1 MARSTSRLLSSYVLK
16 EFLKSFFVAFL
27 FFFAIFFVNTILL
40 LVQKILLKNISV
52 STMVEMVLLYMPQF
66 LVYTFPFATLT
77 SSSMVLG
84 DMASSNELLAMK
96 SLGISS
102 YRVYAPLVIAS
113 VVLSV
118 MTFITADVLQPYTS
132 VIYRDK
138 LAVLMAEMP
147 TMEIESNTI
156 NSIGNIMLSNGKA
169 EGSVIEDLLLISKDE
184 EKYNKSVYSSKGEM
198 TIVDPVSFVYSLDL
212 DKPSILLTSRDEI
225 NTYAYAMAEKGRIYL
240 DFSSQVPSLTSS
252 SPVNLSSKDL
262 LSTIKERDNIQN
274 NDRSYYYKEKE
285 NTYFKLSSLIE
296 ELGKKSVDDEYIVST
311 IDQINKEDG
320 YLGDLPVNF
329 YGQYYKSELTK
340 KIALSIA
347 CTVLTL
353 ITLPLSN
360 VRVRHGKLT
369 GFAVAIVVAV
379 SYWYMLFG
387 AQLMIFNI
395 TSSPY
400 LLILAP
406 DIFITII
413 AFILL
418 FIYRKAR

>member
-52 STMVEMVLLYMPQF
+52 STMIEMVLLYMPQF

-156 NSIGNIMLSNGKA
+156 NSVGNIMLSNGKA

-184 EKYNKSVYSSKGEM
+184 EKYNKSVYSSKGVM

-311 IDQINKEDG
+311 IEQINKEDG

-387 AQLMIFNI
+387 AQLMIFYI

>member
-156 NSIGNIMLSNGKA
+156 NSVGNIMLSNGKA

-262 LSTIKERDNIQN
+262 LSTIKERDSLQN

-296 ELGKKSVDDEYIVST
+296 ELGTKSVDDEYIVSK

>member
-156 NSIGNIMLSNGKA
+156 NSVGNIMLSNGKA

-311 IDQINKEDG
+311 IDQINTEDG

>member
-156 NSIGNIMLSNGKA
+156 NSVGNIMLSNGKA

-184 EKYNKSVYSSKGEM
+184 EKYNKSVYSRKGEM

-225 NTYAYAMAEKGRIYL
+225 NTYAYAIAEKGRIYL

>member
-52 STMVEMVLLYMPQF
+52 STMIEMVLLYMPQF

-156 NSIGNIMLSNGKA
+156 NSVGNIMLSNGKA
-169 EGSVIEDLLLISKDE
+169 EGSEIEDLLLISKDE

-311 IDQINKEDG
+311 IEQINKEDG

>member
-156 NSIGNIMLSNGKA
+156 NSVGNIMLSNGKA

-262 LSTIKERDNIQN
+262 LSTIRERDNIQN

-296 ELGKKSVDDEYIVST
+296 ELGKKSVDDKYIVST

>member
-156 NSIGNIMLSNGKA
+156 NSVGNIMLSNGKA

-184 EKYNKSVYSSKGEM
+184 EKYNMSVYSSKGEM

>member
-156 NSIGNIMLSNGKA
+156 NSVGNIMLSNGKA

-311 IDQINKEDG
+311 IDQINKEDR

>member
-1 MARSTSRLLSSYVLK
+1 M
-16 EFLKSFFVAFL
+16 
-27 FFFAIFFVNTILL
+27 
-40 LVQKILLKNISV
+40 QKILLKNISV

-156 NSIGNIMLSNGKA
+156 NSVGNIMLSNGKA

-262 LSTIKERDNIQN
+262 LSTIRERNNIQN

-296 ELGKKSVDDEYIVST
+296 ELGTKSVDDEYIVST

>member
-156 NSIGNIMLSNGKA
+156 NSVGNIMLSNGKA

-285 NTYFKLSSLIE
+285 NTYFKFSSLIE
-296 ELGKKSVDDEYIVST
+296 ELGTKSVDDEYIVST

>member
-77 SSSMVLG
+77 SSSIVLG
-84 DMASSNELLAMK
+84 DIASSNELLAMK

-156 NSIGNIMLSNGKA
+156 NSVGNIMLSNGKA

>member
-1 MARSTSRLLSSYVLK
+1 MAVSSSRLLSSYVLK
-16 EFLKSFFVAFL
+16 EFLKSFIVAFL

-52 STMVEMVLLYMPQF
+52 PTMVEMVLLYMPQF

-77 SSSMVLG
+77 SCSMVLG
-84 DMASSNELLAMK
+84 DMASSNELLAMN

-102 YRVYAPLVIAS
+102 FRVYAPLVVAS
-113 VVLSV
+113 VILSIL
-118 MTFITADVLQPYTS
+118 TFITADVLQPYTS

-147 TMEIESNTI
+147 TMEIESNSI
-156 NSIGNIMLSNGKA
+156 NSVGNIMLSNGKA
-169 EGSVIEDLLLISKDE
+169 EGSEIEDLLLISKNED
-184 EKYNKSVYSSKGEM
+184 KFNKSVYSSRGEM

-212 DKPSILLTSRDEI
+212 DAPSILLSSTDGDD
-225 NTYAYAMAEKGRIYL
+225 TFAYAVAEKGRIYL
-240 DFSSQVPSLTSS
+240 DFSSQVPSLTST
-252 SPVNLSSKDL
+252 SPVNLSSKEL
-262 LSTIKERDNIQN
+262 IETINERNQVQE
-274 NDRSYYYKEKE
+274 NDQTIYYKEKE
-285 NTYFKLSSLIE
+285 KNYFKISQLIE
-296 ELGKKSVDDEYIVST
+296 KAGKGS
-311 IDQINKEDG
+311 IDQNYIDDNVYQMSLQDK
-320 YLGDLPVNF
+320 YLGSLPVNF

-360 VRVRHGKLT
+360 VRVKHGKLT

-379 SYWYMLFG
+379 AYWYMLFG

-395 TSSPY
+395 TTSPY

-406 DIFITII
+406 DILITLI

>member
-1 MARSTSRLLSSYVLK
+1 
-16 EFLKSFFVAFL
+16 
-27 FFFAIFFVNTILL
+27 
-40 LVQKILLKNISV
+40 
-52 STMVEMVLLYMPQF
+52 
-66 LVYTFPFATLT
+66 
-77 SSSMVLG
+77 
-84 DMASSNELLAMK
+84 
-96 SLGISS
+96 
-102 YRVYAPLVIAS
+102 
-113 VVLSV
+113 
-118 MTFITADVLQPYTS
+118 
-132 VIYRDK
+132 
-138 LAVLMAEMP
+138 
-147 TMEIESNTI
+147 
-156 NSIGNIMLSNGKA
+156 
-169 EGSVIEDLLLISKDE
+169 
-184 EKYNKSVYSSKGEM
+184 M

-262 LSTIKERDNIQN
+262 LSTIRERDNIQN

>member
-156 NSIGNIMLSNGKA
+156 NSVGNIMLSNGKA

-296 ELGKKSVDDEYIVST
+296 ELVTKSVDDEYIVST

>member
-156 NSIGNIMLSNGKA
+156 NSVGNIMLSNGKA

-225 NTYAYAMAEKGRIYL
+225 NTYAYAMAERGRIYL

-296 ELGKKSVDDEYIVST
+296 ELGKKSVDVEYSGST
-311 IDQINKEDG
+311 IENINKEDG

>member
-156 NSIGNIMLSNGKA
+156 NSVGNIMLSNGKA

-320 YLGDLPVNF
+320 YLGNLPVNF

>member
-156 NSIGNIMLSNGKA
+156 NSVGNIMLSNGKA

-395 TSSPY
+395 TSIPY
-400 LLILAP
+400 LLLLAP
-406 DIFITII
+406 DILITIL

>member
-156 NSIGNIMLSNGKA
+156 NSVGNIMLSNGKA

-262 LSTIKERDNIQN
+262 LSTIRERDNIQN

-296 ELGKKSVDDEYIVST
+296 ELGKKSVDDKYIVST

-347 CTVLTL
+347 CTVLTI

>member
-156 NSIGNIMLSNGKA
+156 NSVGNIMLSNGKA

-198 TIVDPVSFVYSLDL
+198 SIVDPVSFVYSLDL

-296 ELGKKSVDDEYIVST
+296 ELGTKSVDDEYIVST

>member
-40 LVQKILLKNISV
+40 LLQKILFKNISV

-156 NSIGNIMLSNGKA
+156 NSVGNIMLSNGKA

>member
-156 NSIGNIMLSNGKA
+156 NSVGNIMLSNGKA

-240 DFSSQVPSLTSS
+240 DCSSQVPSLTSS

>member
-1 MARSTSRLLSSYVLK
+1 MARSSSRLLSSYVLK
-16 EFLKSFFVAFL
+16 EFLKSFIVAFL

-52 STMVEMVLLYMPQF
+52 PTMVEMVLLYMPQF

-77 SSSMVLG
+77 ASSMVLG
-84 DMASSNELLAMK
+84 DMASSNEMLAMR
-96 SLGISS
+96 SLGISTF
-102 YRVYAPLVIAS
+102 RVYAPLVVAS
-113 VVLSV
+113 IILSII
-118 MTFITADVLQPYTS
+118 TFITADILQPYTS

-147 TMEIESNTI
+147 TMEIESNSI
-156 NSIGNIMLSNGKA
+156 NSVGNILLSNGKA
-169 EGSVIEDLLLISKDE
+169 EGSEIEDLLLISKDE
-184 EKYNKSVYSSKGEM
+184 DKYNKSVYSSRGEM

-212 DKPSILLTSRDEI
+212 DNPSILLSSADNEDTF
-225 NTYAYAMAEKGRIYL
+225 AYAKAESGRIYL
-240 DFSSQVPSLTSS
+240 DFSSQVPTLTST

-262 LSTIKERDNIQN
+262 LSTIRERNQVQES
-274 NDRSYYYKEKE
+274 DRNVYNKEKE
-285 NTYFKLSSLIE
+285 KNFFKISNLIE
-296 ELGKKSVDDEYIVST
+296 RLESEEVDQLYIDDNVY
-311 IDQINKEDG
+311 QITLQNQ
-320 YLGDLPVNF
+320 YLGSLPVNF

-360 VRVRHGKLT
+360 VRVKHGKLT

-379 SYWYMLFG
+379 AYWYMLFG

-406 DIFITII
+406 DILITLI

>member
-102 YRVYAPLVIAS
+102 YRVYALLVIAS

-156 NSIGNIMLSNGKA
+156 NSVGNIMLSNGKA

-311 IDQINKEDG
+311 IEQINKEDG

>member
-156 NSIGNIMLSNGKA
+156 NSVGNIMLSNGKA

-225 NTYAYAMAEKGRIYL
+225 NTFAYAMAERGRIYL

>member
-156 NSIGNIMLSNGKA
+156 NSVGNIMLSNGKA

-296 ELGKKSVDDEYIVST
+296 ELGTKSVDDEYIVST

-347 CTVLTL
+347 YTVLTL

>member
-156 NSIGNIMLSNGKA
+156 NSVGNIMLSNGKA

-360 VRVRHGKLT
+360 IRVRHGKLT

>member
-1 MARSTSRLLSSYVLK
+1 SSRLLSSYVLK
-16 EFLKSFFVAFL
+16 EFLKSFIVAFL

-52 STMVEMVLLYMPQF
+52 PTMVEMVLLYMPQF

-77 SSSMVLG
+77 ASSMVLG
-84 DMASSNELLAMK
+84 DMASSNEMLAMK
-96 SLGISS
+96 SLGISTF
-102 YRVYAPLVIAS
+102 RVYAPLVVAS
-113 VVLSV
+113 IILSII
-118 MTFITADVLQPYTS
+118 TFITADILQPYTS

-147 TMEIESNTI
+147 TMEIESNSI
-156 NSIGNIMLSNGKA
+156 NSVGNILLSNGKA
-169 EGSVIEDLLLISKDE
+169 EGSEIEDLLLISKDE
-184 EKYNKSVYSSKGEM
+184 DKYNKSVYSSRGEM

-212 DKPSILLTSRDEI
+212 DNPSILLSSADNEDTF
-225 NTYAYAMAEKGRIYL
+225 AYAKAENGRIYL
-240 DFSSQVPSLTSS
+240 DFSSQVPTLTST

-262 LSTIKERDNIQN
+262 LSTIRERNQVQES
-274 NDRSYYYKEKE
+274 DRNVYNKEKE
-285 NTYFKLSSLIE
+285 KYFFKISNLIE
-296 ELGKKSVDDEYIVST
+296 RLESEEVDQLYIDDNVY
-311 IDQINKEDG
+311 QITLQNQ
-320 YLGDLPVNF
+320 YLGSLPVNF

-360 VRVRHGKLT
+360 VRVKHGKLT

-379 SYWYMLFG
+379 AYWYMLFG

-406 DIFITII
+406 DILITLI

>member
-156 NSIGNIMLSNGKA
+156 NSVGNIMLSNGKA

-262 LSTIKERDNIQN
+262 LSTIRERDNLQN

>member
-156 NSIGNIMLSNGKA
+156 NSVGNIMLSNGKA

-184 EKYNKSVYSSKGEM
+184 EKYNKSVYSRKGEM

>member
-1 MARSTSRLLSSYVLK
+1 
-16 EFLKSFFVAFL
+16 
-27 FFFAIFFVNTILL
+27 
-40 LVQKILLKNISV
+40 
-52 STMVEMVLLYMPQF
+52 
-66 LVYTFPFATLT
+66 TLT
-77 SSSMVLG
+77 ASSMVLG
-84 DMASSNELLAMK
+84 DMASSNEMLAMR
-96 SLGISS
+96 SLGISTF
-102 YRVYAPLVIAS
+102 RVYAPLVVAS
-113 VVLSV
+113 IILSII
-118 MTFITADVLQPYTS
+118 TFITADILQPYTS

-147 TMEIESNTI
+147 TMEIESNSI
-156 NSIGNIMLSNGKA
+156 NSVGNILLSNGKA
-169 EGSVIEDLLLISKDE
+169 EGSEIEDLLLISKDE
-184 EKYNKSVYSSKGEM
+184 DKYNKSVYSSRGEM

-212 DKPSILLTSRDEI
+212 DNPSILLSSADNEDTF
-225 NTYAYAMAEKGRIYL
+225 AYAKAENGRIYL
-240 DFSSQVPSLTSS
+240 DFSSQVPTLTST

-262 LSTIKERDNIQN
+262 LSTIRERNQVQES
-274 NDRSYYYKEKE
+274 DRNVYNKEKE
-285 NTYFKLSSLIE
+285 KNFFKISNLIE
-296 ELGKKSVDDEYIVST
+296 RLESEEVDQLYIDDNVY
-311 IDQINKEDG
+311 QITLQNQ
-320 YLGDLPVNF
+320 YLGSLPVNF

-360 VRVRHGKLT
+360 VRVKHGKLT

-379 SYWYMLFG
+379 AYWYMLFG

-406 DIFITII
+406 DILITLI

>member
-84 DMASSNELLAMK
+84 DMASSTELLAMK

-156 NSIGNIMLSNGKA
+156 NSVGNIMLSNGKA
-169 EGSVIEDLLLISKDE
+169 EGSEIEDLLLISKDE

>member
-156 NSIGNIMLSNGKA
+156 NSVGNIMLSNGKA

-379 SYWYMLFG
+379 SYWY
-387 AQLMIFNI
+387 Q
-395 TSSPY
+395 
-400 LLILAP
+400 
-406 DIFITII
+406 
-413 AFILL
+413 
-418 FIYRKAR
+418 R

>member
-156 NSIGNIMLSNGKA
+156 NSVGNIMLSNGKA

-262 LSTIKERDNIQN
+262 LSTIKERDSLQN

>member
-156 NSIGNIMLSNGKA
+156 NSVGNIMLSNGKA

-296 ELGKKSVDDEYIVST
+296 ELGKNSVDDEYIVST

>member
-156 NSIGNIMLSNGKA
+156 NSVGNIMLSNGKA

-184 EKYNKSVYSSKGEM
+184 EKYNKSVYSRKGEM

-225 NTYAYAMAEKGRIYL
+225 NTYAYAMAERGRIYL

>member
-156 NSIGNIMLSNGKA
+156 NSVGNIMLSNGKA

-225 NTYAYAMAEKGRIYL
+225 NTFAYAMAEKGRIYL

>member
-156 NSIGNIMLSNGKA
+156 NSVGNIMLSNGKA

-184 EKYNKSVYSSKGEM
+184 EKYNKSVYSRKGEM

-225 NTYAYAMAEKGRIYL
+225 NTYAYAMAENGRIYL

>member
-52 STMVEMVLLYMPQF
+52 STMIEMVLLYMPQF

-156 NSIGNIMLSNGKA
+156 NSVGNIMLSNGKA
-169 EGSVIEDLLLISKDE
+169 EGSEIEDLLLISKDE
-184 EKYNKSVYSSKGEM
+184 EKYNKSVYSSKGDM

-311 IDQINKEDG
+311 IEQINKEDG

>member
-156 NSIGNIMLSNGKA
+156 NSVGNIMLSNGKA

-369 GFAVAIVVAV
+369 AFAVAIVVAV

>member
-1 MARSTSRLLSSYVLK
+1 MVRSTSRLLSSYVLK

-113 VVLSV
+113 VVLSI

-156 NSIGNIMLSNGKA
+156 NSVGNIMLSNGKA